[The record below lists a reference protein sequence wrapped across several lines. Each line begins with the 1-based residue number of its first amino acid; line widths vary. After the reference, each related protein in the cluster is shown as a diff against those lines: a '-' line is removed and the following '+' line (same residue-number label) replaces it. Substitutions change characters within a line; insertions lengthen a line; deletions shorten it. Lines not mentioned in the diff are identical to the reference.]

1 MQKVSLDNLQ
11 TIINR
16 EPILNE
22 ISVLPPSKK
31 INFSNQTLIIHND
44 ITLNFSPSDEF
55 KFPTIRIQNCVAH
68 ISGLFFKGKIIVEES
83 YLYLTNCTIQTLS
96 SDDYLLSLQNKSRC
110 ECFHCIFNH
119 SGNFAIS
126 IDNFSSLDFKK
137 SLVRKSNYACISI
150 TGGST
155 FRGQQSEI
163 SDSKGD
169 GLIFDTQS
177 QGTLV
182 DCLINNCT
190 LRGISSNTG
199 STVVLDGCTFTN
211 NGIHIMVRLFYR
223 LGLAP
228 IRYLLSQDL
237 N

>member
-1 MQKVSLDNLQ
+1 MCC
-11 TIINR
+11 TYFRFI
-16 EPILNE
+16 
-22 ISVLPPSKK
+22 
-31 INFSNQTLIIHND
+31 
-44 ITLNFSPSDEF
+44 
-55 KFPTIRIQNCVAH
+55 
-68 ISGLFFKGKIIVEES
+68 FKGKIIVEES

-199 STVVLDGCTFTN
+199 SFCKSNTLTGAFVFFILKQGKITLITS
-211 NGIHIMVRLFYR
+211 M
-223 LGLAP
+223 
-228 IRYLLSQDL
+228 
-237 N
+237 